1 MITELPEIWWH
12 KVTELTYSYASEWRF
27 SPYLVPSGF
36 SVGSYVGMGR
46 DGIKGWS
53 NIDHKYF
60 FGDIELNEQEFLNL
74 AIGIKLTGYR
84 LIKPEYK
91 MQASE
96 IAFKSGQK
104 INLLGYST
112 FSEKFQYP
120 TIHINESPEAIIEL
134 KKAGV
139 LDIWFEPVF
148 ETFKEPLPSILGYEG
163 VDNGDSLSWG
173 CKKISKSAL
182 KELFSAGVVN
192 IVVSHNGL
200 VEMLSR
206 EEHFPTIEKYLK

>member
-53 NIDHKYF
+53 NVDHKYF

-74 AIGIKLTGYR
+74 VIGIELTGYK

-91 MQASE
+91 KQASE
-96 IAFKSGQK
+96 IGKGDSSRARITDCIFEDNDHPILDVK
-104 INLLGYST
+104 IWPNTLV
-112 FSEKFQYP
+112 
-120 TIHINESPEAIIEL
+120 EL

-139 LDIWFEPVF
+139 LDIWFEPIF
-148 ETFKEPLPSILGYEG
+148 EAIKEPLPSILGYEG

-173 CKKISKSAL
+173 CKTISKSAL
-182 KELFSAGVVN
+182 KELFSAGVKN
-192 IVVSHNGL
+192 ITVSYNSATEQVSFDEIHL
-200 VEMLSR
+200 
-206 EEHFPTIEKYLK
+206 IEKYLK